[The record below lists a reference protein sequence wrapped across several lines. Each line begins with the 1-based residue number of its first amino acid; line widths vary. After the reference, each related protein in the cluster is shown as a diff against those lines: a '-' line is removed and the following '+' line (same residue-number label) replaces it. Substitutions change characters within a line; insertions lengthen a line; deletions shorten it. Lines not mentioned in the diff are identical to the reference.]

1 MIDPVTL
8 EVVRH
13 AAYSIAE
20 EMRGILMRSA
30 RSPVLKEAGDLSCAI
45 TDAQG
50 RLVAQGRDIP
60 IHLGVMAFTV
70 QEFLRRV
77 PASELR
83 DGDVYFTNH
92 PDVGG
97 NHLPDVKA
105 IMPVFHRGRLAAF
118 AINLAHWPDVGGAR
132 RGSYVAAARD
142 RYAEGLC
149 IPPVPLFVRG
159 APDEAMLEMVLSNVR
174 GRDERRGDI
183 LAQYAADAV
192 AAVRL
197 REVLDRFG
205 PDVVSACMD
214 RYLDESERLMREEI
228 ARVPP
233 GDYEG
238 EDWLDDDGAG
248 DTPVRIAARV
258 RVAGDT
264 VDVDFDGTS
273 PETPGPLNA
282 TRFVTASA
290 VFYTIRALL
299 GPEIPANAGCYRP
312 LALHIPEG
320 SVLNP
325 GPEAPRVGGNHETS
339 QRVVDALLRAL
350 APALPDR
357 IVAGGPGTSGLVML
371 SGRREDG
378 RPFILYEVHGGGE
391 GAGAA
396 RDGTSAVRVHMSNVM
411 NTPVEVIEGEYPL
424 RVERCELRPDSGG
437 RGRHRGGLGLRRAYR
452 VLCDRAE
459 VSTMIERMRVP
470 PWGVFG
476 GEDGAPF
483 RVTCERRG
491 ERVEIRGKENRDLQ
505 EGDLIVLESSGG
517 GGYGPPEARP
527 TELYRAD
534 VQNGYVT
541 EEGWNGAATARSS
554 CHHRERGAEPTVG
567 GAELASVR
575 RGPGRST
582 AGLAV
587 RGNDLERHRSCP
599 GPMRARALRGGGG
612 RAAT

>member
-1 MIDPVTL
+1 VIDPITL

-13 AAYSIAE
+13 AVFSIAE

-77 PASELR
+77 PASQLHE
-83 DGDVYFTNH
+83 GDVYFTNH

-105 IMPVFHRGRLAAF
+105 IMPVFHRGRLMAF

-132 RGSYVAAARD
+132 RGSYVATARD

-149 IPPVPLFVRG
+149 IPPVRLFVRG
-159 APDEAMLEMVLSNVR
+159 EPDEAMLEMVLSNIR
-174 GRDERRGDI
+174 GREERRGDI

-192 AAVRL
+192 AAARL
-197 REVLDRFG
+197 REMLQRVG
-205 PDVVSACMD
+205 ADVVSGCMD
-214 RYLDESERLMREEI
+214 RFLDESERLMREEI
-228 ARVPP
+228 AKVPP
-233 GDYEG
+233 GEYAG
-238 EDWLDDDGAG
+238 EDWLDDDGTG
-248 DTPVRIAARV
+248 DVPVRIAARV
-258 RVAGDT
+258 RVAADT
-264 VDVDFDGTS
+264 MRIDFDGTA

-290 VFYTIRALL
+290 VFYAVRALL

-312 LALHIPEG
+312 LQLHIPEG
-320 SVLNP
+320 SILNP

-339 QRVVDALLRAL
+339 QRVVDVLLRAL

-357 IVAGGPGTSGLVML
+357 IVAGGAGTSGLVML

-391 GAGAA
+391 GAGAG
-396 RDGTSAVRVHMSNVM
+396 RDGTNAVRVHMSNVM
-411 NTPVEVIEGEYPL
+411 NTPVEVIESEYPL

-437 RGRHRGGLGLRRAYR
+437 RGRYRGGLGLRRSYR
-452 VLCDRAE
+452 VLCDHAE
-459 VSTMIERMRVP
+459 LSTMVERVRVP

-483 RVTCERRG
+483 HVTCVRQG
-491 ERVEIRGKENRDLQ
+491 QRVEIRGKENRDLQ
-505 EGDLIVLESSGG
+505 QGDLIVLESGGG
-517 GGYGPPEARP
+517 GGYGPPDERP
-527 TELYRAD
+527 AELHRAD
-534 VQNGYVT
+534 VRNGYVT
-541 EEGWNGAATARSS
+541 E
-554 CHHRERGAEPTVG
+554 PG
-567 GAELASVR
+567 GET
-575 RGPGRST
+575 PEQ
-582 AGLAV
+582 GLAN
-587 RGNDLERHRSCP
+587 GSS
-599 GPMRARALRGGGG
+599 G
-612 RAAT
+612 